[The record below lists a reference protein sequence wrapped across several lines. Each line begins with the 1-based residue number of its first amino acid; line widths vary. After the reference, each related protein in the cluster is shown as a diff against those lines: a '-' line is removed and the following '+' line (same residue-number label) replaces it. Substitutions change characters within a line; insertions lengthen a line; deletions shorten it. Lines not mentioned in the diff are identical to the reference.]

1 MVKPGGRLPETF
13 PLRLQ
18 DTPCFLTYGGEN
30 DRSEYREGVFAG
42 YRYYTSKEM
51 PVLFPF
57 GYGLSYTTF
66 DYQNLHVEKDSIKE
80 SEGLKVTVDV
90 TNKGDRA
97 GKEVVQ
103 LYVSPKDSKAIRPVR
118 ELRGFE
124 KIELQPGE
132 TKTVSFTLD
141 SRAFSYWNTEI
152 HDWYAESGDYEIQIG
167 KSAHEILLREA
178 VHVESEKAIPK
189 TFHLNSTL
197 GEILADP
204 KGKMIMEQA
213 MGGAMGAGAAEMAKS
228 ADKDD
233 AINAEMMAAMMEAM
247 PLRQLLSFVPGVTK
261 ESLEQ
266 LVAALNA

>member
-1 MVKPGGRLPETF
+1 M
-13 PLRLQ
+13 
-18 DTPCFLTYGGEN
+18 
-30 DRSEYREGVFAG
+30 
-42 YRYYTSKEM
+42 
-51 PVLFPF
+51 
-57 GYGLSYTTF
+57 
-66 DYQNLHVEKDSIKE
+66 
-80 SEGLKVTVDV
+80 DV
-90 TNKGDRA
+90 TNKGNRI

-141 SRAFSYWNTEI
+141 SRAFSYWNTEL

-167 KSAHEILLREA
+167 KSAQEILLREA